1 MLTQVFAFLTLSA
14 LPLLLNAQNTFYQ
27 PDEFACVG
35 KTVEMKCYIQA
46 PSSEIFSISVP
57 LVSFD
62 GSDPYT
68 MDQINSNN
76 VPNRD
81 TSRYDI
87 EQITTGNTHIG
98 ASITI
103 SSFEATDSDILFG
116 CHGQYFNGTDTEALA
131 SGYPP
136 KTPAPPYKP
145 WTPDVKVISVSYGCF
160 AEISIS
166 FIYGSSDAP
175 IQYYKMYVNGE
186 LSEDH
191 LDNSTSFFNPAL
203 VSFYVVPATTYKIS
217 VAAVSCAGTSPVS
230 DIDGGNT
237 FSIPSFDLDSS
248 FYFTLDYFNGL
259 VINWSFQDKSDIAIA
274 IGYNLK
280 VDTSFLINGESYTLN
295 QTQTFSQT
303 SALTSYTHDLG
314 LSVITENEIHLAITV
329 RLGIV
334 SQCYDSTYSGN
345 TITTTDADLVSK
357 VAFVNIPT
365 SKSWVAI
372 VALSLGLLL
381 CSVSNVTS
389 ILVAINESFRR
400 RSALRKQNYTQLVP
414 ANELG
419 EPLINR
425 EVHTFPGPIA
435 PVYSVNTL
443 GHVPSY
449 GEMSGVKM

>member
-1 MLTQVFAFLTLSA
+1 MLTRIFAFLTLSA

-35 KTVEMKCYIQA
+35 KKVEMKCYVQ
-46 PSSEIFSISVP
+46 SSELFSISVP
-57 LVSFD
+57 LISFD

-87 EQITTGNTHIG
+87 EQVYSQRLSRIG

-103 SSFEATDSDILFG
+103 SSFEATDSNILFG

-136 KTPAPPYKP
+136 KTAAPPYQIL
-145 WTPDVKVISVSYGCF
+145 TAYAKVISISYGCV
-160 AEISIS
+160 AEISIE
-166 FIYGSSDAP
+166 FFPPASDVP
-175 IQYYKMYVNGE
+175 IQYYEMYVNGK

-191 LDNSTSFFNPAL
+191 LDNSTIILDPAL

-217 VAAVSCAGTSPVS
+217 VAAVSCAGTAPVS
-230 DIDGGNT
+230 DISDYNT
-237 FSIPSFDLDSS
+237 FSIPSFELDSS
-248 FYFTLDYFNGL
+248 FYVTLDYFNGL
-259 VINWSFQDKSDIAIA
+259 VINWSFQEKSDIAIA

-280 VDTSFLINGESYTLN
+280 VDTSFIINGESYILN

-314 LSVITENEIHLAITV
+314 LSVITENKVHLAITV
-329 RLGIV
+329 RLGIY
-334 SQCYDSTYSGN
+334 SQCYDSDYSGN

-389 ILVAINESFRR
+389 IFVAINESSRR
-400 RSALRKQNYTQLVP
+400 RSALRRQNYTHLVS

-425 EVHTFPGPIA
+425 EVHTFPGPTA

-449 GEMSGVKM
+449 DEMSGVKM